1 MTTWLV
7 AQLGARMHYAVPRIF
22 ASAGV
27 LETLYTDI
35 SAARSF
41 QHFSSAFAPAPL
53 RRLAGR
59 VPGGIPP
66 SLVRSFPALGVAYA
80 ARRAAARTPA
90 ALTAANLWA
99 GGAFCD
105 AVVARGFGQ
114 AGGVYTFS
122 SAGLEVLRRAR
133 DLGLMAVVEQT
144 IAPSPVED
152 ALLEPEHAAF
162 PDWQPPLAGNPNRP
176 AFHERVLAEW
186 DCADVVV
193 CASSFVRDGI
203 DSCGGPSGRATVVP
217 YGVDAPLVPRLRSLA
232 GPPLRILTVGAACL
246 RKGSP
251 YLLEAARAL
260 RGAAV
265 FRLAGSIAVSSAAE
279 RRLRTSV
286 ELVGPVPRAAMA
298 EQYAWADAFLL
309 PSLCEGS
316 ATVCYEALAAG
327 LPVITTPN
335 AGSVVRDG
343 VDGFTVPIRSG
354 EAIAAAIE
362 RILLRRGLLAELSR
376 NATRRAAE
384 FTVEKYGKR
393 LLAALAGVPEGAEV
407 TC

>member
-22 ASAGV
+22 DSAGA

-41 QHFSSAFAPAPL
+41 RHFSSAFAPAPL

-66 SLVRSFPALGVAYA
+66 SRVRSFPALGVAYA
-80 ARRAAARTPA
+80 ARRAAARTPS
-90 ALTAANLWA
+90 ALTAAHLWA
-99 GGAFCD
+99 GSTFCN
-105 AVVARGFGQ
+105 AVAGRGFGQ
-114 AGGVYTFS
+114 AGGVYTFN
-122 SAGLEVLRRAR
+122 SAGLEILRRAR
-133 DLGLMAVVEQT
+133 DLGLTAVVEQT
-144 IAPSPVED
+144 IAPAPVED
-152 ALLEPEHAAF
+152 ALLESEHAAF
-162 PDWQPPLAGNPNRP
+162 PDWGPPLTADSNRA
-176 AFHERVLAEW
+176 AFHERVRAEW
-186 DCADVVV
+186 DCADLVV

-203 DSCGGPSGRATVVP
+203 ASCNGPSERTAAVP
-217 YGVDAPLVPRLRSLA
+217 YGVDAPLAPRLRSLG
-232 GPPLRILTVGAACL
+232 GPPLRILTAGAACL
-246 RKGSP
+246 RKGTP

-265 FRLAGSIAVSSAAE
+265 FRLAGSIGISAEAE

-286 ELVGPVPRAAMA
+286 ELVGPVPRAGMA

-335 AGSVVRDG
+335 TGSVVRDG
-343 VDGFTVPIRSG
+343 IDGFIVPIRSG

-362 RILLRRGLLAELSR
+362 RVLLRRGLLAELSR
-376 NATRRAAE
+376 NAARRAAE
-384 FTVEKYGKR
+384 FTVEKYGER
-393 LLAALAGVPEGAEV
+393 LLAALAGVPEGVEV